1 MRILVINCGS
11 SSIKHKTF
19 DMNDGSVLASG
30 ILERIGETGGR
41 ILYQWRNP
49 AGGLEKVEKEAQ
61 SSDHRE
67 GFRIIMDLAEQ
78 SLPIEERSDLSGIGH
93 RVVHGGE
100 HFREP
105 ALIDEAVVKRIRDV
119 AHLAP
124 LHNPVN
130 LVGIEAA
137 RQFFPHLPQVAVF
150 DTAFHQTMPP
160 HAFHYAIP
168 HRIYTEHHIR
178 RYGFHGTSHQYVAKV
193 AARYLG
199 RPLATLN
206 LITFHLG
213 NGASATAVR
222 NGRSVDTSMGL
233 TPLEGLIMGT
243 RCGDLDPAIHHFLA
257 RKGMSLDAIYA
268 LLNNE
273 SGLKGICGSNDMREI
288 KARADAEDQ
297 TAKLAID
304 MFCYRIKKYVGA
316 YTTVLGRIDALVF
329 TGGIGENASFIRRQC
344 CDGLGILGIHLD
356 EERNGNPG
364 DGIAEIQRSGDAVKI
379 LVIRTDE
386 EREIAQQTLETIRTR
401 EGRGPS
407 A

>member
-41 ILYQWRNP
+41 ILYQWRNS

-67 GFRIIMDLAEQ
+67 GFRLIMDLAEQ
-78 SLPIEERSDLSGIGH
+78 SLSIEERSDLSGIGH

-124 LHNPVN
+124 LHNPAN

-137 RQFFPHLPQVAVF
+137 RQFFPRLPQVAVF

-243 RCGDLDPAIHHFLA
+243 RCGDLDPAINHFLA

-297 TAKLAID
+297 KAKLAID

-316 YTTVLGRIDALVF
+316 YATVLGRIDALIF

-344 CDGLGILGIHLD
+344 CDELGILGIHLD
-356 EERNGNPG
+356 EERNENPG

-386 EREIAQQTLETIRTR
+386 EREIAQQTIETIRTR
-401 EGRGPS
+401 EGRGPTS
-407 A
+407 